1 MKEGVRMSLE
11 KNTPMNMSDSEL
23 KFMVIQ
29 LKNQVEG
36 LQDLHDLVL
45 EMKYNTNEMKSWRSN
60 SEQVIKQVSDNFVQ
74 VSITM
79 QQITTNL
86 QYTTQEV
93 SKLSQDV
100 ENLKSGAGI
109 KIKDIMEKI
118 LFAILGAFLTFI
130 IAAIGGS
137 K

>member
-11 KNTPMNMSDSEL
+11 KPTPMNMSDSEL

-36 LQDLHDLVL
+36 LSDLHDLVL
-45 EMKYNTNEMKSWRSN
+45 EMKYNTNEMKSWRNS

-79 QQITTNL
+79 QQVTTNL
-86 QYTTQEV
+86 QRTTEDV
-93 SKLSQDV
+93 NKLTHDV
-100 ENLKSGAGI
+100 ESLKSNAGVTLKSI
-109 KIKDIMEKI
+109 VEKV

-130 IAAIGGS
+130 IAAVGG

>member
-1 MKEGVRMSLE
+1 MTLE
-11 KNTPMNMSDSEL
+11 KPTPMNMSDSEL

-45 EMKYNTNEMKSWRSN
+45 EMKYNTNEMKSWRSS